1 MAGMKNLKR
10 LLRITVRAS
19 SLIEVITAMV
29 IISMVFSMASIIF
42 LNVQKTGLSKRK
54 LEAMMILDETF
65 TESVRTNQYV
75 TREVSYTDEIR
86 IYQEV
91 RPSRLSNLLLVVVLE
106 ARDRDGKL
114 VAEQKHLLH
123 VAEQ

>member
-1 MAGMKNLKR
+1 MKNLKR

-75 TREVSYTDEIR
+75 TREVSYTNEIM

-91 RPSRLSNLLLVVVLE
+91 RPTRLSNHLLVVVLE

-114 VAEQKHLLH
+114 VAEQKHLIH

>member
-1 MAGMKNLKR
+1 MKNLKR
-10 LLRITVRAS
+10 LLRVTVRAS

-29 IISMVFSMASIIF
+29 IISMVFSMASVIF

-114 VAEQKHLLH
+114 VAEQKHLVH